1 MQTRTLKII
10 TPENI
15 PLELELAGLGL
26 RFGALFIDL
35 LVLGTFFIVLWFFG
49 AILIGI
55 LQTVGQSDV
64 AIAALVIASFVC
76 LFGYFIL
83 FEALWNGQTP
93 GKRYLGLRVIQ
104 DTGFPVTF
112 FQVANRNLVRIAD
125 LLPGFFGV
133 GAIAVF
139 CHQQHKRLGD
149 VVAGTVVIKERSASV
164 LSHGPLGPP
173 RTQAAYLANARLA
186 TNVTDP
192 RTVLTEPELNL
203 MRRFALR
210 RWEMDP
216 QDAEQFAYRLL
227 GPMVGKLNL
236 RFVPGQ
242 PPRYADIISVII
254 RIVDGIEENEWLAIR
269 RDPPKASTAAAPPP
283 VAPAVRV
290 AAVPPVRGGS

>member
-35 LVLGTFFIVLWFFG
+35 FILGTFFIVLWFFG
-49 AILIGI
+49 LILYGV
-55 LQTVGQSDV
+55 LQTVGQGDF
-64 AIAALVIASFVC
+64 AMAALIVASFIC

-93 GKRYLGLRVIQ
+93 GKRFLGLRVIQ

-112 FQVANRNLVRIAD
+112 FQVANRNLVRLAD

-133 GAIAVF
+133 GAISVF
-139 CHQQHKRLGD
+139 CHLQHKRLGD
-149 VVAGTVVIKERSASV
+149 IVAGTVVIKERSATV
-164 LSHGPLGPP
+164 LRNGPLGPP
-173 RTQAAYLANARLA
+173 RTQQAYLANARLA

-216 QDAEQFAYRLL
+216 QDAEQFAYCLL

-254 RIVDGIEENEWLAIR
+254 RIVDGIEESEWRAIR
-269 RDPPKASTAAAPPP
+269 REAPKVATAAPAPP
-283 VAPAVRV
+283 VAPA
-290 AAVPPVRGGS
+290 APLSGPPPVRGGS